1 MMDSQHPFSTLTPDK
16 VLDAVEALGHYSD
29 GRILA
34 LNSYENRVYSV
45 GIEDNTPVI
54 VKFYRP
60 DRWSKEQI
68 LEEHSFLQEQ
78 AALDIPVVTPWEKG
92 GQTLFQWNNDQQEF
106 SYTIFPR
113 QGGQAPSLDNLDN
126 LEVLG
131 RFIGRIHSAGSTQL
145 FTYRPTIS
153 VENFAQNSATFL
165 LENDFLPV
173 SLRPAYEAI
182 ALELTDLLPQC
193 YDTGFT
199 PIRLHGDCHVGNVL
213 WRNDS
218 PHFVDFDDARNGPAI
233 QDLWMLLSGERPER
247 IIQLDAIVEGY
258 DQFYEFDN
266 RQLSLIE
273 PLRTMRLMHYAAWLA
288 RRWDDPAFPRTFTWF
303 NTERY
308 WSEHILELKEQR
320 SALNEPPLALF

>member
-1 MMDSQHPFSTLTPDK
+1 MTDSQHPFATLTPDH

-45 GIEDNTPVI
+45 GIEDSTPVI

-60 DRWSKEQI
+60 NRWSEAQI

-78 AALDIPVVTPWEKG
+78 AELEIPVVTPWKKEE
-92 GQTLFQWNNDQQEF
+92 QTLFQWANPQRTF
-106 SYTIFPR
+106 FYTLFPR

-126 LEVLG
+126 LEILG
-131 RFIGRIHSAGSTQL
+131 RFIGRIHSAGASRL
-145 FTYRPTIS
+145 FQHRPSID
-153 VENFAQNSATFL
+153 VESYAESSALFL
-165 LENDFLPV
+165 LENDFLPK

-182 ALELTDLLPQC
+182 AQELMELLPQR
-193 YDTGFT
+193 YNTGFT

-213 WRNDS
+213 WRDDC

-233 QDLWMLLSGERPER
+233 QDLWMLLSGERSER
-247 IIQLDAIVEGY
+247 IAQLDAIIEGY
-258 DQFYEFDN
+258 EQFFRFDN
-266 RQLSLIE
+266 RELSLIE

-288 RRWDDPAFPRTFTWF
+288 RRWDDPAFPMTFTWF

-320 SALNEPPLALF
+320 SALDEPPLALF